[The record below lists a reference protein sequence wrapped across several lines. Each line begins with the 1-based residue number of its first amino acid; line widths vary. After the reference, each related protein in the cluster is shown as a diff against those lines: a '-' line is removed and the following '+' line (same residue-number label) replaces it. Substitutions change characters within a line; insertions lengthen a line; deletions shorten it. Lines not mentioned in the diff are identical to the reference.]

1 MERYMRVG
9 EAAKRLHVSRFTINA
24 YVKRGLLEHETTP
37 GGQAVFTQAHLDKF
51 LGKELVDNTVEDAGK
66 HIVFYVRDSTGIE
79 GNLNAQIDKL
89 TALYGEPERVYKDMA
104 SGLNE
109 NRPRFKKMIQDAEA
123 GKIDVICITAKDRLT
138 RFGYT
143 YVEKIFDLL
152 DVKIEILDK
161 DLVEKEPH
169 EELMQ
174 DFMSLIASFSGKF
187 YRMRSNQHKKMLLDR
202 AREEIDQREVQKAD
216 GKAQE
221 EKD

>member
-9 EAAKRLHVSRFTINA
+9 EAAERLHVSRFTINS
-24 YVKRGLLEHETTP
+24 YVKRGLLEHDTTP
-37 GGQAVFTQAHLDKF
+37 GGQAVFTQAQLDKF
-51 LGKELVDNTVEDAGK
+51 LGKENNNDNNDTEDDK
-66 HIVFYVRDSTGIE
+66 QIVFYVRDSTGIE
-79 GNLNAQIDKL
+79 GNLKAQVDKL
-89 TALYGEPERVYKDMA
+89 EVLYGKPTRIYKDKA

-109 NRPRFKKMIQDAEA
+109 NRSSLKKMIQDAEA

-143 YVEKIFDLL
+143 YIEKVFDLL
-152 DVKIEILDK
+152 GVRIEVLDK

-187 YRMRSNQHKKMLLDR
+187 YRIRSNRHKKMLLDR
-202 AREEIDQREVQKAD
+202 AREELEARETEGD
-216 GKAQE
+216 E
-221 EKD
+221 TD